1 MKSGSVFIVPD
12 REFRIIGKDVI
23 RIDGYEKV
31 TGRARFGADLVY
43 PGMLY
48 SAVLRSELPHGKL
61 ARLDTKRAVQAPGVV
76 AVFTADDISG
86 VNGFG
91 VIVQHQ
97 SVFAS
102 ERIRYQGDGLA
113 MVVATTE
120 QAARNALL
128 LIDYRIEELP
138 AVFTPRDA
146 LAEGAPLIHPDS
158 GSNLIVHYPLRKG
171 DVTQGMKDSDI
182 ILEREYNTSHQEHAY
197 IEPEALVALPGEGRD
212 DIIIHGSIQNIYS
225 LRRAV
230 ARVLGI
236 TQSKVRVI
244 QSHMGGSFGGK
255 DESMSLL
262 ACRAALAARITGKP
276 VRMVNQREESLVES
290 YKRHP
295 YRMLYKVGATADGKL
310 QAMEVDI
317 LADGGAYA
325 SMSLF
330 VTWRSL
336 IQATGP
342 YVIPNVKTDVRAAY
356 TNNVYTGAFRG
367 FGSPQVIFAQ
377 EQLMDELALELGISP
392 YKLRR
397 LNGYRQGDATASG
410 QTLSPHRVSLHQVMR
425 EAEKEADYSRK
436 QRAYSR
442 KQKSTLKR
450 GIGMAVSYRGCSL
463 GAEGVDAPA
472 AIVTALPDGSVTL
485 LSGLTENG
493 QGLKTAFAQIVAE
506 VFGLPLDRVRYLQQ
520 DTDYIADSGPTVA
533 SRSTL
538 MGGGAVKQ
546 AAEAVRKNIAVSLL
560 SELNASSTKEI
571 MFHDGLVYRTD
582 NPDVTMAW
590 EEAVNKAFFTGAE
603 LAAYGWYHAPTV
615 HFDEETGQGEP
626 YFTYVYGCQIA
637 EVEVDTSTGKVNL
650 LGVVAAHDVGRVIN
664 RQGVLGQIYG
674 GVVQGAGYALMEDI
688 NLKQGMIR
696 NRNFDEYLIP
706 TSLDLPKITPRIVEN
721 PDRVGP
727 WGAKSIGEPAFELT
741 APAIANAV
749 AQATG
754 RRLRDLPL
762 DLERVFM
769 GRSLF
774 TGKQERGSAGA
785 GGDR

>member
-1 MKSGSVFIVPD
+1 MSDQDFS
-12 REFRIIGKDVI
+12 IIGKDVI
-23 RIDGYEKV
+23 RVDGYEKV
-31 TGRARFGADLVY
+31 TGRARFGADLIY

-48 SAVLRSELPHGKL
+48 GAVLRSELPHGTL
-61 ARLDTKRAVQAPGVV
+61 VHLNTKRAAGAPGVI
-76 AVFTADDISG
+76 AVLTADDISG

-113 MVVATTE
+113 MVVATTD
-120 QAARNALL
+120 QAARDALP

-138 AVFTPRDA
+138 AVFTPLEA
-146 LAEGAPLIHPDS
+146 LDENAPLVHPDS

-171 DVTQGMKDSDI
+171 DVTQGMQNSDV
-182 ILEREYNTSHQEHAY
+182 ILEREYNTSFQEHAY
-197 IEPEALVALPGEGRD
+197 IEPEALIAVPGEGRD
-212 DIIIHGSIQNIYS
+212 DIVIHGSIQNIYS

-230 ARVLGI
+230 AGVLGVP
-236 TQSKVRVI
+236 QSKVRVI

-262 ACRAALAARITGKP
+262 ACRAALAARVTGKP

-295 YRMLYKVGATADGKL
+295 YRMCYKVGATADGKL

-325 SMSLF
+325 SMTLF

-397 LNGYRQGDATASG
+397 INGYRQGDATASG
-410 QTLSPHRVSLHQVMR
+410 QTLAPHRVSLHQVMR
-425 EAEKEADYSRK
+425 EAEREAGYSKKHRSYSR
-436 QRAYSR
+436 Q
-442 KQKSTLKR
+442 QKNTVKR
-450 GIGMAVSYRGCSL
+450 GIGMAISYRGCSL

-506 VFGLPLDRVRYLQQ
+506 VLGLPLDQVRYLQQ
-520 DTDYIADSGPTVA
+520 DTDYVADSGPTVA

-546 AAEAVRKNIAVSLL
+546 AAETVRKNIATALL
-560 SELNASSTKEI
+560 VDLKAVKAGQI
-571 MFHDGLVYRTD
+571 VFRDGLVYHTD
-582 NPDVTMAW
+582 SPDATLTW
-590 EEAVNKAFFTGAE
+590 EEAVNKAFFKGAE
-603 LAAYGWYHAPTV
+603 LAAYGWYQAPAV
-615 HFDEETGQGEP
+615 NFDEETGQGEP

-650 LGVVAAHDVGRVIN
+650 LNVTAAHDVGRAIN

-674 GVVQGAGYALMEDI
+674 GVVQGAGYAMMEDI
-688 NLKQGMIR
+688 NIKQGVIR

-706 TSLDLPKITPRIVEN
+706 TSLDLPHITPLIIEN

-727 WGAKSIGEPAFELT
+727 WGAKSIGEPAFELA

-762 DLERVFM
+762 DLERVFL
-769 GRSLF
+769 GHSLF
-774 TGKQERGSAGA
+774 AGKQERGSTAA
-785 GGDR
+785 GGDK

>member
-1 MKSGSVFIVPD
+1 VSERDFS
-12 REFRIIGKDVI
+12 IIGKDVI
-23 RIDGYEKV
+23 RVDGYEKV

-43 PGMLY
+43 PGMLHG
-48 SAVLRSELPHGKL
+48 AVLRSEVPHGNLTRIDVNK
-61 ARLDTKRAVQAPGVV
+61 AAGTPGVMTV
-76 AVFTADDISG
+76 LTAEDIPG
-86 VNGFG
+86 INGFG

-97 SVFAS
+97 RVFAS

-120 QAARNALL
+120 QIARDALP

-138 AVFTPRDA
+138 GIFTPGEA
-146 LAEGAPLIHPDS
+146 LAPGAPLLHPDT

-171 DVTQGMKDSDI
+171 DVTQGMKDSDL

-212 DIIIHGSIQNIYS
+212 DIIIHGSIQNVYS

-230 ARVLGI
+230 ARVLGVP
-236 TQSKVRVI
+236 QSKVRVI

-262 ACRAALAARITGKP
+262 ACRAALAARATGKP

-295 YRMLYKVGATADGKL
+295 YRMRYRVGATSDGKL
-310 QAMEVDI
+310 QAMEVNI

-425 EAEKEADYSRK
+425 EAEREADYSRK
-436 QRAYSR
+436 QRSFSR
-442 KQKSTLKR
+442 IQKSTLKR

-493 QGLKTAFAQIVAE
+493 QGLKTAFAQIAAE
-506 VFGLPLDRVRYLQQ
+506 VFGLSLERVRYLQQ
-520 DTDYIADSGPTVA
+520 DTDYVADSGPTVA

-538 MGGGAVKQ
+538 MGGSAVKQ
-546 AAEAVRKNIAVSLL
+546 AAEAVRKNIAESLL
-560 SELNASSTKEI
+560 TELNAARVSEVI
-571 MFHDGLVYRTD
+571 FRDGLVYHVD
-582 NPDVTMAW
+582 NPAAALAW
-590 EEAVNKAFFTGAE
+590 EDAVNKAFFKGVE
-603 LAAYGWYHAPTV
+603 LAAYGWYQAPTV

-637 EVEVDTSTGKVNL
+637 EVEVDISTGKVNL
-650 LGVVAAHDVGRVIN
+650 LRMTAAHDVGRVIN

-688 NLKQGMIR
+688 NLKQGVIR

-706 TSLDLPKITPRIVEN
+706 TSLDLPHITPLIIEN

-727 WGAKSIGEPAFELT
+727 WGAKSIGEPAFELA

-754 RRLRDLPL
+754 KRLRDLPL
-762 DLERVFM
+762 DLERVFL
-769 GRSLF
+769 GHSLF
-774 TGKQERGSAGA
+774 AGKQERGSASA
-785 GGDR
+785 GGDK